1 MNKQNLYD
9 YISKHPYVKI
19 NELQSFFDIEEH
31 LVRELIKELTQTGSI
46 IEEQGAYFLPELV
59 NLIQA
64 KIVLVRANFAFA
76 EVKDASD
83 DIRLEGDELNG
94 AFLGDLVFLKR
105 QQKSYFVE
113 RVYQRAHQKVVGEI
127 IIENGKRYLNVQGL
141 ALKTVRF
148 LLSDYQIGQEGE
160 IIVGLIQ
167 EYGPALVQVRFLRS
181 LWMKNAPGVDITK
194 IILENGAPIDFDDAV
209 MDATQSLPIELS
221 TDDLKDRLDLRE
233 KLIVTIDGED
243 AQDFDDAISIEKSGG
258 NYILGVHIADVSH
271 YVQESSPIDI
281 AAQERGTSIYVTDR
295 VVPMLPFALSNGLC
309 SLRPDE
315 DRLTFSC
322 IMTISKHGEV
332 IDYAIKKS
340 VIKSSARLTY
350 TYFQKVIDANKGEN
364 AVDFLLLEALHLARK
379 IRKKRIER
387 GSLDLDLPELK
398 IDVDAEGYPLAL
410 IQKQGIEAEK
420 VIEDF
425 MILANETVAS
435 AIAERK
441 LPFIYRI
448 HEKPDPDRLDNLNL
462 LLIKLGYKPEIN
474 SHKITSRDLQLF
486 LDTHQN
492 NGDAT
497 VIRERTLQ
505 SLARAR
511 YDIKNVGHFGLASK
525 CYTHFTSPIR
535 RYPDLLVHR
544 ALKRYLIDDQLAFDV
559 EYQKHLKL
567 LSADASEKERRAVLI
582 ERACNDMKTAEYMSR
597 FLGQQFN
604 GYIDGFLNSGMF
616 VTLENG
622 VSGLVRFDSMLGYY
636 YLERNQLAI
645 RNKRTNEQYIIGQPV
660 SVIVISSNK
669 ETGNV
674 DLQLV
679 GNNRKKAEKTYHKF
693 KRTNGKRDAKKVVK
707 KEKRPRK

>member
-181 LWMKNAPGVDITK
+181 LGMKNAPGVDITK

-410 IQKQGIEAEK
+410 IQKQGIEAEN

-486 LDTHQN
+486 LDTHQK

-567 LSADASEKERRAVLI
+567 LSEDASEKERRAVLI

-636 YLERNQLAI
+636 YLERYQLAI

-693 KRTNGKRDAKKVVK
+693 KRTNDKRDAKKVVK